1 MDTVIESGLKPWD
14 IRALEPIIRNA
25 GGVLKTWEG
34 NKIFNGGR
42 IIAAGNYQLYK
53 NVKSNLLK
61 KIPRHKCLGFI

>member
-42 IIAAGNYQLYK
+42 IIAAGNNQLYK
-53 NVKSNLLK
+53 KVKSNLLK
-61 KIPRHKCLGFI
+61 KKPRHK